1 MMEIF
6 RWACIYEACLI
17 NERLPTNSCKPHTRS
32 KWWTFVFWVPFKRRL
47 VVFRGPWKILVMI
60 FFIRNIDILY
70 PQTLPPSRIVT
81 LLKCGK
87 NGVWSVDAQGPLPD
101 GWEKRVEPNG
111 RVYFVNHKNR
121 TTQWEDPRTQV
132 AQIIKKCIAL
142 IWSCSLKKID
152 QRMAMIHIYQG
163 QLQEEPLP
171 TGFRCIAIACIL
183 LWDIATD

>member
-1 MMEIF
+1 MMETF
-6 RWACIYEACLI
+6 RWACIYEACFI
-17 NERLPTNSCKPHTRS
+17 NERLSTNSCKPHTRS

-60 FFIRNIDILY
+60 FVIQNIDILY
-70 PQTLPPSRIVT
+70 PQILPPSRIVT

-132 AQIIKKCIAL
+132 AQIIKRMPCIDMKL
-142 IWSCSLKKID
+142 FI
-152 QRMAMIHIYQG
+152 
-163 QLQEEPLP
+163 EEDRSKDGNDPHLSGST
-171 TGFRCIAIACIL
+171 TGGASANRF
-183 LWDIATD
+183 